1 MFFKKNKD
9 KKAKDEYR
17 KQLLE
22 DNRKEETT
30 KIDIHN
36 FNLSKTEDELTYE
49 RYSSLST
56 RELKYRLANDTLTK
70 QEKEII
76 KKILNER

>member
-9 KKAKDEYR
+9 KKVKDEYR

-22 DNRKEETT
+22 DKRKEDTT
-30 KIDIHN
+30 NIDIHN

-49 RYSSLST
+49 RYSSLSPK
-56 RELKYRLANDTLTK
+56 ELKYRLDNDTLSK